1 MVDFIVE
8 IGTVVFRAGADTVDD
23 EAVGIFGLV
32 VAAIAC
38 VIFDFAS
45 LIIVS

>member
-1 MVDFIVE
+1 MIDFIVE

-23 EAVGIFGLV
+23 EAIGIFDLV
-32 VAAIAC
+32 VAAVAF